1 MLRFDCPS
9 CLAAC
14 HLPPDKLPPGN
25 RARVA
30 CPSCGEFLILRR
42 RFAGDILCELE
53 NPQPMP
59 PPSFFAPP
67 AASDGRRE
75 VFDAEPPPVPQELLS
90 PRERNPRL
98 PAAEPGQP
106 MQKNTA
112 ELLQDFSVLFRL
124 DERSKRQEHMIAVMG
139 LLLFLGAG
147 AAAIWVVPDAL
158 QGHSRAA
165 APVVLTR
172 VVHEGP
178 SAFSRAMQVTE
189 LGAETVASAHFAVL
203 PAPRAPTPAAVQA
216 VTPVVAVPA
225 EPARTAKAPAHLP
238 RLLQRAH
245 LADRPHFTL
254 PFLPP
259 DDIAHAPRGAAGP
272 SAPSAPAVPRDDSM
286 IPP

>member
-30 CPSCGEFLILRR
+30 CPSCGEFLVLRR

-67 AASDGRRE
+67 AVSDGQWE
-75 VFDAEPPPVPQELLS
+75 VFDAEPPPVPQDLLP
-90 PRERNPRL
+90 PREPTARL
-98 PAAEPGQP
+98 PALEAADPT
-106 MQKNTA
+106 QKNTA
-112 ELLQDFSVLFRL
+112 ELVQEFSVLFRL

-139 LLLFLGAG
+139 LLLFLGLG
-147 AAAIWVVPDAL
+147 AAAIWIVPDAL
-158 QGHSRAA
+158 HGRDRAS
-165 APVVLTR
+165 APVVLTK

-178 SAFSRAMQVTE
+178 SAFARAVQVAE
-189 LGAETVASAHFAVL
+189 LGADTVAAAHFEAQA
-203 PAPRAPTPAAVQA
+203 APRA
-216 VTPVVAVPA
+216 VAVASVPVAAPIVPVRA
-225 EPARTAKAPAHLP
+225 ELARPTKAPAHLP
-238 RLLQRAH
+238 RLAQRGQPMGRAH
-245 LADRPHFTL
+245 YAL

-259 DDIAHAPRGAAGP
+259 DDVARAPRSAAGP
-272 SAPSAPAVPRDDSM
+272 AAPSAPAAPRDDSM